1 MLKQL
6 VKALPA
12 VGLTV
17 CLAAGTAGAA
27 ESPFIGDWKLNPA
40 KSRMPDEMRV
50 TRAGAKYRFDFGGG
64 VIETIA
70 VDGTFQPGYGKTL
83 LSVKPEASDRWIV
96 ERQEDGKP
104 QVKAVWTLSR
114 DGRTLTDEF
123 LQFMADGS
131 TLSIDYVYRRASGA
145 GGGFTGDWKSIKET
159 MNSPYDLQ
167 VKAHDGD
174 GLSLVTP
181 AQHATKLLKLDG
193 KEYPTASGATS
204 SALRVNARSLL
215 ITDKAGG
222 TVADTR
228 QLELS
233 TDLKILTMTT
243 HVAGRDRP
251 NVLVFDRQQTSTG
264 IAPGGE

>member
-40 KSRMPDEMRV
+40 KSRMPDQMRV
-50 TRAGAKYRFDFGGG
+50 TRAGAKYRFDFGG
-64 VIETIA
+64 VIETIV

-104 QVKAVWTLSR
+104 QVKAVWTLSK
-114 DGRTLTDEF
+114 DGRTLTDNF

-131 TLSIDYVYRRASGA
+131 TLSMDYVYQRASD

-159 MNSPYDLQ
+159 MNSPYALL
-167 VKAHDGD
+167 VKAHEGD
-174 GLSLVTP
+174 GLSLFTV
-181 AQHATKLLKLDG
+181 AVHATRNLKLDG

-204 SALRVNARSLL
+204 SARRVNARTLL
-215 ITDKAGG
+215 ITNKAGG
-222 TVADTR
+222 TVTDTR

-233 TDLKILTMTT
+233 PDLKILTMTT
-243 HVAGRDRP
+243 HITGRDRP
-251 NVLVFDRQQTSTG
+251 NVMVFERQ
-264 IAPGGE
+264 

>member
-17 CLAAGTAGAA
+17 HLAAGAAGAV
-27 ESPFIGDWKLNPA
+27 ESPFIGDWKLNTA

-50 TRAGAKYRFDFGGG
+50 TRAGAKYKFDFGG
-64 VIETIA
+64 VVETIA

-83 LSVKPEASDRWIV
+83 LSVKPAASDRWIV

-104 QVKAVWTLSR
+104 QVKAVWTLSK
-114 DGRTLTDEF
+114 DGRTLTDNF

-131 TLSIDYVYRRASGA
+131 TLTMDYVYQRASG
-145 GGGFTGDWKSIKET
+145 GGGFTGEWKSIKET
-159 MNSPYDLQ
+159 MNSPFALQ
-167 VKAHDGD
+167 VKAHEGD

-181 AQHATKLLKLDG
+181 AQHATKNLKLDG
-193 KEYPTASGATS
+193 KEYPMASGATS
-204 SALRVNARSLL
+204 SARRVNARTVL
-215 ITDKAGG
+215 ITDKARGAL
-222 TVADTR
+222 TDTR

-233 TDLKILTMTT
+233 PDLKILTITT
-243 HVAGRDRP
+243 HITGRDRP
-251 NVLVFDRQQTSTG
+251 NVMVFERQ
-264 IAPGGE
+264 